1 MLHAHLQVAQIMD
14 LFEVRVTIH
23 EFYEGQEPVV
33 WKSVPQ
39 SLVLPDGWESE
50 DALSTILRL
59 IALWSEMTNS
69 QPS

>member
-14 LFEVRVTIH
+14 LFEVRVSIH
-23 EFYEGQEPVV
+23 EFHQGLEPEV
-33 WKSVPQ
+33 WHSVPQ